1 MVKRILALSLLMVGL
16 MGLSGCG
23 DGGDAGPAA
32 LDAYTRHDYV
42 VPSKVRDYCVD
53 DDRYRYCFPAIHR

>member
-16 MGLSGCG
+16 LGVSGCG

-32 LDAYTRHDYV
+32 QELHNTDKYMDRITIP
-42 VPSKVRDYCVD
+42 PSDVWAVK
-53 DDRYRYCFPAIHR
+53 

>member
-32 LDAYTRHDYV
+32 QELNEYECKYY
-42 VPSKVRDYCVD
+42 PMSQNC
-53 DDRYRYCFPAIHR
+53 

>member
-32 LDAYTRHDYV
+32 QELNVFDMIREDVKSQPGWGSDTGRHLQ
-42 VPSKVRDYCVD
+42 
-53 DDRYRYCFPAIHR
+53 